1 MRVSG
6 RAAAVGGESS
16 VRDVKD
22 DQEANRVPN
31 NEAGLVRS
39 ALPARGAK
47 IWGSHSA
54 PPGRGRLGARF
65 GVRAHSLSAA
75 DIRAAGRVVIG
86 AMTGKVGA
94 KPS

>member
-1 MRVSG
+1 MLQLRMPEPGERGRGAQVS
-6 RAAAVGGESS
+6 
-16 VRDVKD
+16 
-22 DQEANRVPN
+22 EANRVPN

-39 ALPARGAK
+39 ALPARGTK
-47 IWGSHSA
+47 GWGSHSA
-54 PPGRGRLGARF
+54 PPDREAGGVTVF

-86 AMTGKVGA
+86 EMTGKVGA

>member
-1 MRVSG
+1 MGLGVTLDTRV
-6 RAAAVGGESS
+6 
-16 VRDVKD
+16 
-22 DQEANRVPN
+22 
-31 NEAGLVRS
+31 
-39 ALPARGAK
+39 
-47 IWGSHSA
+47 SA

>member
-1 MRVSG
+1 MLQLRVPEPGERG
-6 RAAAVGGESS
+6 RGAQVG
-16 VRDVKD
+16 
-22 DQEANRVPN
+22 EANRVPN

-47 IWGSHSA
+47 SWGSHSA